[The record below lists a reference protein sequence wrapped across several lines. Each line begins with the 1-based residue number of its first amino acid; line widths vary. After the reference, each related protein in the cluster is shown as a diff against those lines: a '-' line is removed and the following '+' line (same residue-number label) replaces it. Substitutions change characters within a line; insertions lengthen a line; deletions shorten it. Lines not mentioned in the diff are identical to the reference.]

1 MKVSEEPGAKI
12 GAPQD
17 TAQVPS
23 EIQIEPAKA
32 KETEGRLKEI
42 K

>member
-23 EIQIEPAKA
+23 EIQIGKRSDIIWH
-32 KETEGRLKEI
+32 KYVCTH
-42 K
+42 